1 MANNQPSKRK
11 LPPQLRLFLLLILLA
26 LGYNAIEYGFYGM
39 SFPRLSQRSYHEMMV
54 FPPAED
60 CKVRIYVCY
69 EDQTPTEHY
78 VVERTEDRS
87 AIMERL
93 SQLEYDGYYGGK
105 DAYPRDMGTYY
116 EVDIY
121 YGGGE
126 QIYSNSFYLGR
137 YAYGDREDFFL
148 RTYSAKFS
156 NAQPVI
162 DYLDGFVAQVS

>member
-39 SFPRLSQRSYHEMMV
+39 SFPRLSQRSYHEMMA

-78 VVERTEDRS
+78 VVKRAEDRS

-105 DAYPRDMGTYY
+105 MLIPGIWVPTMR
-116 EVDIY
+116 
-121 YGGGE
+121 
-126 QIYSNSFYLGR
+126 
-137 YAYGDREDFFL
+137 
-148 RTYSAKFS
+148 
-156 NAQPVI
+156 
-162 DYLDGFVAQVS
+162 